1 MTASQTNDRMLQS
14 LITELNRTLTTA
26 SEAQQ
31 LSILRRVTDL
41 FLERASD
48 FSAEHIAVFDDVIGL
63 LIKRADKAALIELSR
78 KIAPVQNAPAKLVDT
93 LACHDNIAIA
103 GPILEKSNSIS
114 EKSLAGVAAAAGEKH
129 LQALAAR
136 AHISEAV
143 TDILIDRAGADVVR
157 KLVTN
162 PGARLSEIGFVKLIN
177 RSKADGALASM
188 IAERPD
194 LPPELEPFLKL
205 ALVSDE
211 A

>member
-1 MTASQTNDRMLQS
+1 MLQS
-14 LITELNRTLTTA
+14 LITELNTTLTTA

-63 LIKRADKAALIELSR
+63 LIRRADKAALIELSR
-78 KIAPVQNAPAKLVDT
+78 KIAPVENAPVKLVDT
-93 LACHDNIAIA
+93 LACDDNIAIA
-103 GPILEKSNSIS
+103 GPILEKSNSVS
-114 EKSLAGVAAAAGEKH
+114 DKCLAGVAGAASEKH
-129 LQALAAR
+129 LRALAAR
-136 AHISEAV
+136 TQISETV
-143 TDILIDRAGADVVR
+143 TDILIDRAGADMAR
-157 KLVTN
+157 KLVAN

-177 RSKADGALASM
+177 RAKTDGALAGM
-188 IAERPD
+188 VAARPD

-211 A
+211 P

>member
-1 MTASQTNDRMLQS
+1 MLQS
-14 LITELNRTLTTA
+14 LITDLNTTLTTA

-63 LIKRADKAALIELSR
+63 LIRRADKAALIELSR
-78 KIAPVQNAPAKLVDT
+78 KIAPVENAPAKLVDT

-103 GPILEKSNSIS
+103 GPILEKSNSVS
-114 EKSLAGVAAAAGEKH
+114 EKCLAGVAGAASEKH

-136 AHISEAV
+136 TQISETV
-143 TDILIDRAGADVVR
+143 TDILIDRAGAGMAR
-157 KLVTN
+157 KLVAN

-177 RSKADGALASM
+177 RAKTDGALAGM
-188 IAERPD
+188 VAARPD

-205 ALVSDE
+205 ALVPDE
-211 A
+211 T